1 MHALQSILR
10 EHFAQYSQTH
20 ALHVR
25 ELRAATA
32 IMRCRTAELG
42 GRVLACEQGHYSR
55 VQYNSCRHRSC
66 PTCAD
71 APRQRWLQWQLQR
84 LLPCEHFHAV
94 FTLPH
99 VFVPLWEHNRAW
111 LNGQLFDCA
120 RQALLEL
127 CADERHLG
135 ATPGLLMALHSWGRD
150 LSRHPHVHTLVTAGG
165 LDARGQWRDSR
176 PGYLVPVKALAA
188 LFRGKL
194 LHALH
199 VALRQQRL
207 HLPAH
212 LECTHWIA
220 QIRGQYRRHWNVQ
233 LSPPYAHGRGV
244 ALYLARYVKG
254 GALNNQRAL
263 REQGS
268 HVQLSYTDH
277 RDGRRKRQRFSTERF
292 IERVLWH
299 AAPRGQH
306 LVRHAGL
313 YASSARLHHL
323 RCSQLL
329 HPQAMPTPV
338 QPLAVLTTPSPTCP
352 TCAVPLK
359 PVLSLL
365 PAHRLGESSK
375 AHPHTT
381 TEWLG
386 PTLSWS
392 RTPTAGFAQA
402 LRRCSSRRWAP
413 LN

>member
-1 MHALQSILR
+1 MHALQSIMR
-10 EHFAQYSQTH
+10 EHFAQYAQSRE
-20 ALHVR
+20 LHVR

-42 GRVLACEQGHYSR
+42 GRVLACERGHYSR

-99 VFVPLWEHNRAW
+99 VFLPLWEHNRAW

-150 LSRHPHVHTLVTAGG
+150 LSRHPHVHVLVTAGG
-165 LDARGQWRDSR
+165 LDEQGRWRDSR
-176 PGYLVPVKALAA
+176 SGYLVPVKALAV

-194 LHALH
+194 LQALH

-207 HLPAH
+207 QLPKQ
-212 LECTHWIA
+212 LECAHWIA
-220 QIRGQYRRHWNVQ
+220 QIRRQYRRHWNVQ
-233 LSPPYAHGRGV
+233 LSQRYAHGRGV

-254 GALNNQRAL
+254 GALSNPGAV
-263 REQGS
+263 RERGS

-277 RDGRRKRQRFSTERF
+277 RDHRRKRRSWNAEHF

-313 YASSARLHHL
+313 YASAATAHH
-323 RCSQLL
+323 RACVRQLS
-329 HPQAMPTPV
+329 PQPMP
-338 QPLAVLTTPSPTCP
+338 QPLTTLASVPPSPSACP
-352 TCAVPLK
+352 RCTAPLA

-365 PAHRLGESSK
+365 PAHRFGESSK

-386 PTLSWS
+386 PTPSWS
-392 RTPTAGFAQA
+392 RNPTAGFDQA
-402 LRRCSSRRWAP
+402 LRRHFLRRWIP